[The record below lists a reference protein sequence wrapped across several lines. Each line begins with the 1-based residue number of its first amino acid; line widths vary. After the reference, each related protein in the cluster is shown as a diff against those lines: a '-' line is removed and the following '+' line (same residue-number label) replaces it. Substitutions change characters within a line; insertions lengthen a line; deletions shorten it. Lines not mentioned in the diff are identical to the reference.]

1 MQNPILLLSML
12 GQGQGMAFRVLEM
25 REEMAQVITKLEQC
39 HSSCRLFSH
48 QPCQYQVS
56 QYQVSQYQVRV
67 GKGCKL
73 QKEGTLRRQM
83 AFGRKEALKLEHS
96 AALCWK
102 YLVLPN
108 YFPNNLPLVFYF
120 PHLSLHDFFYIR
132 C

>member
-1 MQNPILLLSML
+1 MGTQKANNIIIILRMGAS
-12 GQGQGMAFRVLEM
+12 
-25 REEMAQVITKLEQC
+25 VII
-39 HSSCRLFSH
+39 
-48 QPCQYQVS
+48 
-56 QYQVSQYQVRV
+56 
-67 GKGCKL
+67 KL

-102 YLVLPN
+102 YLLLPN